1 MMKWGLTLMLVA
13 TPMIAKKEEKTMT
26 MEEFFN
32 WMTENGG
39 WAILSRLAARD
50 RSDELNEVINKA
62 LIREMMEK
70 TNS

>member
-1 MMKWGLTLMLVA
+1 
-13 TPMIAKKEEKTMT
+13 MT

-62 LIREMMEK
+62 LIKEMLEGREL
-70 TNS
+70 TD